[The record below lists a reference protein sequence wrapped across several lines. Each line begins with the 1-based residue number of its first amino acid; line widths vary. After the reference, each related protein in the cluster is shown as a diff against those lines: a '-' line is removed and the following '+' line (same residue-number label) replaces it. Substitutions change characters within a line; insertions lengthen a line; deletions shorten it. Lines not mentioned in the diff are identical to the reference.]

1 MIRAAMRPLIREAS
15 IVYLRWALREI
26 NPMHP
31 DVPRIVL
38 TLRDLLA
45 ERYAQ
50 PCYLRRVWSW
60 L

>member
-1 MIRAAMRPLIREAS
+1 LIREAS
-15 IVYLRWALREI
+15 IVYLRWALKEI
-26 NPMHP
+26 HPMHP

-45 ERYAQ
+45 ERYAR
-50 PCYLRRVWSW
+50 PCYLRRVLRW